1 MQGLSV
7 NGVEDLGVRLYP
19 NPFINRITI
28 EAPRN
33 ITWVKLIDVQG
44 KVVHDAVVSDRFIE
58 LDINVAAGQYTL
70 EIELGGSVVRYPIL
84 KTE

>member
-1 MQGLSV
+1 
-7 NGVEDLGVRLYP
+7 GVEDLGVRLYP

-33 ITWVKLIDVQG
+33 ITRVKLIDVQG